1 MQARCLMG
9 ELGTPTT
16 SFLFS
21 IPSIQNNLDVDGNP
35 LGDRMDSGAEKLIEE
50 LEWYATALRIHRDKY
65 GKPPR

>member
-1 MQARCLMG
+1 MQARCLMA

-21 IPSIQNNLDVDGNP
+21 IPSIQNCLDNDGNP
-35 LGDRMDSGAEKLIEE
+35 QNDKMDSGAERLIEE

-65 GKPPR
+65 GKPAK